1 MGSCICGKKNLKD
14 HSVHLS
20 HEEFKLAG
28 NELFKAGKY
37 EEAII
42 QYTKAIK
49 SNPNVSVYFSNRALC
64 FYKLKNYSNSFQ
76 DGYSALNLDKSNV
89 KAILMC
95 IKSKVSQTLNPSSN
109 SLILFEESLS
119 FFEHLNNLPSAIYT
133 DLIKAHFHLLKTK
146 ILLLKPYIEKT
157 HKKTLIE
164 KYYEPFIPKNLYE
177 KLSKYLVIENKC
189 MEALVCP
196 LTLEFFENPVAIS
209 SGYTYEHKMV
219 KSLVN
224 NNNFHDPLNR
234 KYFSQTAIYCNKAVK
249 DAVLWYTE
257 KYPEIVY
264 MSDNKEL
271 EI

>member
-1 MGSCICGKKNLKD
+1 MGSCICAKKSIKEK
-14 HSVHLS
+14 SVHLG

-64 FYKLKNYSNSFQ
+64 FYRLKNYSNSFQ
-76 DGYSALNLDKSNV
+76 DGDSALKLDKSNA

-95 IKSKVSQTLNPSSN
+95 IKSKVSQALIPSPSS
-109 SLILFEESLS
+109 LIFFEESLS
-119 FFEHLNNLPSAIYT
+119 FFKHLNNLPSVIYT
-133 DLIKAHFHLLKTK
+133 DSIKAHFHLLETK
-146 ILLLKPYIEKT
+146 ILLLKPYIENT
-157 HKKTLIE
+157 HKKNSIE
-164 KYYEPFIPKNLYE
+164 KYYKPFIPKNLYE
-177 KLSKYLVIENKC
+177 KLNKFLVVENKR

-196 LTLEFFENPVAIS
+196 LTLEFFEDPVAIS

-219 KSLVN
+219 KSLLN
-224 NNNFHDPLNR
+224 SNNFHDPLNR
-234 KYFSQTAIYCNKAVK
+234 KHFSPTAIYCNKAAK
-249 DAVLWYTE
+249 DAVLWYTQ

-264 MSDNKEL
+264 MSDNREL
-271 EI
+271 DI